1 MKEIPDYKKLTTS
14 EREAVR
20 ETLRFAKEYGASKA
34 DQILFGRISAKSGL
48 AIHLTDKVPG
58 GDVAFFD
65 GKNTIYLDANAPRT
79 RSYKGLLGHEVWHK
93 MFKSPKVKGLFQN
106 ALNNI
111 DPGKRAEV
119 KETYIED
126 TRQSDLYTEEEIANI
141 SDEEVA
147 AAYAEELFNEPHI
160 WDIVLDGEPT
170 LKDRVLAFFKLAPK
184 KYSFAPEMDP
194 AAKEWITEYK
204 KLFDEISA
212 ENKGEVK
219 VIGRV
224 LPEGESPSVKVIG
237 RVVEDNGLEPNN
249 NTFGSYNNVS
259 GDSDNVKTTNQQK
272 MYVSGRSAVA
282 KPKFL
287 DYDKPISLVD
297 VELIHQIAAKDPKL
311 SINKFT
317 AGDIEATQKWAHK
330 FYQEL
335 GVKSPF
341 FRAWFGDWRAYDKSH
356 RMIVSVPTI
365 DVSQVELATGDY
377 IINDTGWTVYAG
389 KTLNDDTR
397 HHTGGN
403 RINVKSLSA
412 IEQILNN
419 AILLDT
425 VVSKPDTNKKSPNT
439 AFLHKLYT
447 LIEYEGQTYIAK
459 TSVEEFY
466 NQGKNGVSRKA
477 YNLKAIKIEPAGGQ
491 FRIKNSSSSVPVTD
505 SIYSISDLYDF
516 VKTYDKDFT
525 PAPEVN
531 PALLNE
537 DGTPKVFYHGT
548 NADFTVFEKGHK
560 RTRGR
565 LNLGEGYYFAASKTM
580 AENYKEGSSGR
591 VVDAYVTLK
600 NPYEVIGNQFTEFE
614 MDDIRSKLSDEDKGK
629 LNYDNVNQFLEK
641 LGYDGIIGFNYS
653 GNAKSVSTVVA
664 FKPEQIKSAT
674 DNIGTFSKYEKDIRY
689 ALTDS
694 KKATSSDVARVKG
707 AISEAGIDPRGI
719 MALSDSYFS
728 RYDGSLT
735 RTGLRYEFLDA
746 ARTMLQSDSDAYDR
760 AFAKIEAIAEE
771 LTLNERDGSGFSN
784 DLKEIQSHIREIT
797 FALKDQDKGEFDSL
811 GGFNEFR
818 KKHFGKLKIANEGA
832 SVDSVYGEL
841 QTLYGL
847 SLFPDQNTVQEMLIQ
862 IADVLD
868 MDWREKKRFIVGSSL
883 MKRFYVLFFH
893 QSSCQIAD
901 KLGGAF
907 DTQGRGVDRQVVVIK
922 LAPLVARVKIVVCRT
937 ALVGLVDNVDDLRGF
952 HLGVSFLNSRL
963 TVLKV
968 TVDKQTQYA
977 GLLAQN
983 VISASADIYTAAFL
997 CVFSDNL
1004 RLQNEELVIQGHL
1017 VSKVHC
1023 RAESVRAHCQSVEQA
1038 VCCRFLR
1045 VSDNLLVEIPLGCD
1059 LGNKLLVVNRNVK
1072 SSRNSLSDFTSAA
1085 AILTRDG
1092 DDNLLC
1098 HSESPLLFL

>member
-1 MKEIPDYKKLTTS
+1 MLHDFAVKEIPEYKKLTTS

-126 TRQSDLYTEEEIANI
+126 MRQSELYAEEEIENI

-212 ENKGEVK
+212 ESKGEVK

-272 MYVSGRSAVA
+272 TQDGGRSAKNSNQSKFYEDKYYQRQIDRIDELKQGSYITVGEIPTGSPLNMVGFPNSVVYFDVSKIVKEMRTREDA
-282 KPKFL
+282 ISTETMKSIPKVL
-287 DYDKPISLVD
+287 NAPIAITEYVDKNGGHSANVYGHLFVNNSPIV
-297 VELIHQIAAKDPKL
+297 VGVMMKQ
-311 SINKFT
+311 
-317 AGDIEATQKWAHK
+317 TQKGNIISKIQTVHPNRNVLK
-330 FYQEL
+330 EMT
-335 GVKSPF
+335 
-341 FRAWFGDWRAYDKSH
+341 DDK
-356 RMIVSVPTI
+356 I
-365 DVSQVELATGDY
+365 LY
-377 IINDTGWTVYAG
+377 
-389 KTLNDDTR
+389 
-397 HHTGGN
+397 
-403 RINVKSLSA
+403 LS
-412 IEQILNN
+412 E
-419 AILLDT
+419 
-425 VVSKPDTNKKSPNT
+425 NKKETKSWFQSLGTQQLP
-439 AFLHKLYT
+439 L
-447 LIEYEGQTYIAK
+447 G
-459 TSVEEFY
+459 
-466 NQGKNGVSRKA
+466 GK
-477 YNLKAIKIEPAGGQ
+477 Q
-491 FRIKNSSSSVPVTD
+491 FGFIRSISQNSQNDKGFDKNSSKNVD
-505 SIYSISDLYDF
+505 SGGR
-516 VKTYDKDFT
+516 
-525 PAPEVN
+525 A
-531 PALLNE
+531 AL
-537 DGTPKVFYHGT
+537 
-548 NADFTVFEKGHK
+548 
-560 RTRGR
+560 
-565 LNLGEGYYFAASKTM
+565 S
-580 AENYKEGSSGR
+580 
-591 VVDAYVTLK
+591 
-600 NPYEVIGNQFTEFE
+600 
-614 MDDIRSKLSDEDKGK
+614 
-629 LNYDNVNQFLEK
+629 
-641 LGYDGIIGFNYS
+641 
-653 GNAKSVSTVVA
+653 
-664 FKPEQIKSAT
+664 
-674 DNIGTFSKYEKDIRY
+674 
-689 ALTDS
+689 DS

-771 LTLNERDGSGFSN
+771 LTLNERDGSGFVN

-797 FALKDQDKGEFDSL
+797 FEMRDQDKGEFDSL

-818 KKHFGKLKIANEGA
+818 KKHFGKLNIANEGA

-868 MDWREKKRFIVGSSL
+868 MDWREKSVSL
-883 MKRFYVLFFH
+883 
-893 QSSCQIAD
+893 
-901 KLGGAF
+901 
-907 DTQGRGVDRQVVVIK
+907 
-922 LAPLVARVKIVVCRT
+922 LVA
-937 ALVGLVDNVDDLRGF
+937 A
-952 HLGVSFLNSRL
+952 
-963 TVLKV
+963 
-968 TVDKQTQYA
+968 
-977 GLLAQN
+977 
-983 VISASADIYTAAFL
+983 
-997 CVFSDNL
+997 
-1004 RLQNEELVIQGHL
+1004 
-1017 VSKVHC
+1017 
-1023 RAESVRAHCQSVEQA
+1023 
-1038 VCCRFLR
+1038 
-1045 VSDNLLVEIPLGCD
+1045 
-1059 LGNKLLVVNRNVK
+1059 
-1072 SSRNSLSDFTSAA
+1072 
-1085 AILTRDG
+1085 
-1092 DDNLLC
+1092 
-1098 HSESPLLFL
+1098 